1 MSGLEPSLLKLIL
14 VITLTAP
21 DLEAVEQAYTGE
33 LGYELVERGTV
44 GPDLAR
50 AWDARAM
57 AGRPSL
63 LLRPASKEPI
73 YLRFVE
79 AERSEGYSAMKT
91 HGWNAI
97 EMLAT
102 DPDEAARRMRAAPSR
117 FRIVGEPRPLGPNSP
132 IRAMQVVGPA
142 EEVLYLTRPGG
153 DAAATLGTAQSF
165 VDRPFI
171 IILGGPN
178 LPALQQFYA
187 RHFRIP
193 VAAAGQARMTVLN
206 KAHGLDIETTH
217 PLAMARLSPRFAL
230 ELDGYPD
237 TATAR
242 PRRAGELPPGVAL
255 VGFEVDA
262 LDRFATM
269 LVAPS
274 QKVAQAPYNGRRV
287 GVMRGPAGE
296 LIELVASP

>member
-14 VITLTAP
+14 VITLSAP
-21 DLEAVEQAYTGE
+21 DLAAVERAYTGE
-33 LGYELVERGTV
+33 LGYEVVERGSV
-44 GPDLAR
+44 DSNLAA

-63 LLRPASKEPI
+63 LLRPASKEPV

-79 AERSEGYSAMKT
+79 AARSDGYAAMKT

-97 EMLAT
+97 EMLAA
-102 DPDEAARRMRAAPSR
+102 DPDEAARRMRAAPSA

-153 DAAATLGTAQSF
+153 EAAASLGTAKTF

-171 IILGGPN
+171 IILGGRD
-178 LPALQQFYA
+178 LTAMREFYG
-187 RHFRIP
+187 RHFQIQVGQP
-193 VAAAGQARMTVLN
+193 GQARMTVLN

-237 TATAR
+237 GATDR
-242 PRRAGELPPGVAL
+242 PRRPGELPPGIAL
-255 VGFEVDA
+255 VGFTVDS
-262 LDRFATM
+262 LERFSAM

-274 QKVAQAPYNGRRV
+274 RKVAQAPYDGRRV
-287 GVMRGPAGE
+287 GVIRGPAGE
-296 LIELVASP
+296 LVELVASP